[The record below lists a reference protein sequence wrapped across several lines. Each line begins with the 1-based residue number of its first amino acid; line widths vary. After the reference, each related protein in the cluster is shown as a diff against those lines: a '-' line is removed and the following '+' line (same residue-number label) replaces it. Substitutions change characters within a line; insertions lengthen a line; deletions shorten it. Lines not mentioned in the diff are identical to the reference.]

1 MIIDSENY
9 SDLDPLKSNEWSI
22 NLTTLEDQLDLQLT
36 QLLQAF
42 YDQMK
47 KTISVSQILSS
58 LANVTDINL
67 TIQTEDYKQS
77 LERLTNPLTK
87 TSTHRNL
94 RSIMKPVVDKVKQLN
109 SISTEA
115 PLKKEILDDM
125 INVFISSCMLFST
138 KKKVFLL
145 FFSLYFQI

>member
-9 SDLDPLKSNEWSI
+9 SDLDPLKSNECSI